1 MMTKVLMLMLP
12 KWMKWSRV
20 SSTVLTQNGVS
31 VFTDAISNRKPGS
44 EFVPI
49 CSASLVATADDLDNY
64 NIIQQM
70 DDEIDIV
77 MNEEMNNDAGMDAY
91 Y

>member
-1 MMTKVLMLMLP
+1 MMTKVLMSTLL
-12 KWMKWSRV
+12 KWMRWSRV
-20 SSTVLTQNGVS
+20 SSAVLIQGS
-31 VFTDAISNRKPGS
+31 PGPVQTGLY

-49 CSASLVATADDLDNY
+49 CSASFVATADDLDNY

>member
-1 MMTKVLMLMLP
+1 MTKVLMLTLP
-12 KWMKWSRV
+12 KWMRWSRV
-20 SSTVLTQNGVS
+20 SLTVLTQS
-31 VFTDAISNRKPGS
+31 LLYHSKPVPDPTYIQ
-44 EFVPI
+44 FVPF

-77 MNEEMNNDAGMDAY
+77 MNEEINNDAGMDAY

>member
-1 MMTKVLMLMLP
+1 MMTKVLMSTLP
-12 KWMKWSRV
+12 KWMRWSRV
-20 SSTVLTQNGVS
+20 SSAVLIQKCGS
-31 VFTDAISNRKPGS
+31 PGPIRTGLYQ
-44 EFVPI
+44 FVPI
-49 CSASLVATADDLDNY
+49 CSASFVATADDFDNY

-77 MNEEMNNDAGMDAY
+77 MNEEMNADAGMDAY

>member
-1 MMTKVLMLMLP
+1 MMTKVLMSTLL
-12 KWMKWSRV
+12 KWMRWSRV
-20 SSTVLTQNGVS
+20 SSAVLILN
-31 VFTDAISNRKPGS
+31 FGS
-44 EFVPI
+44 LGPVRTGLYQFVPI
-49 CSASLVATADDLDNY
+49 CSASFVATADDFDNY

-77 MNEEMNNDAGMDAY
+77 MNEEMNADAGMDEY